1 MSSGNSNSR
10 GLIGGLLFW
19 IVTGQLG
26 CIGTIILLVVLGVA
40 AYYAAQL
47 AYHVGRIL
55 LIIGLLFG
63 AGITIRNYVLA
74 LYHNIK
80 PEKVTP

>member
-1 MSSGNSNSR
+1 MSNGKGNSR
-10 GLIGGLLFW
+10 GLFGWLAFW
-19 IVTGQLG
+19 ILSGQLG
-26 CIGTIILLVVLGVA
+26 CFGIFILLVVLVVA
-40 AYYAAQL
+40 AYFAAQL
-47 AYHVGRIL
+47 AYYVGRIL